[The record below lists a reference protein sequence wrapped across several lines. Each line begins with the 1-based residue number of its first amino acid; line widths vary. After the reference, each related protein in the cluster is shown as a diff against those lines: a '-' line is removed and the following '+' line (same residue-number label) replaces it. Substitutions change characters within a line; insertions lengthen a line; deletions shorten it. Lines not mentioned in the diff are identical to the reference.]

1 MRNAGLDDTQAGIKI
16 AGRNM
21 NNFTYENNTTLNGRK
36 QRGTEE
42 PLNKSERE

>member
-1 MRNAGLDDTQAGIKI
+1 MKNVGLEEAQGGIKI

-36 QRGTEE
+36 QRRTEE